1 MIRCGNQIRLHRED
15 GDWLYKLTGTD
26 PSGIHSVD
34 DLNKFVD
41 QHLPIYDGMT
51 PESQLLRML
60 LANQKINP
68 ETC

>member
-1 MIRCGNQIRLHRED
+1 MIRCGTQIRLQND
-15 GDWLYKLTGTD
+15 DVDWLYKLTGSN
-26 PSGIHSVD
+26 PKGIQSVD
-34 DLNKFVD
+34 DLNRFVD
-41 QHLPIYDGMT
+41 QHLPIYDGIT